1 MKKKAQ
7 ILDSFRVF
15 GLYARCQ
22 EDVQTVVQSTAS
34 RSRLAELES
43 GSPLSSSVAWIQILP
58 EADPEASIQE

>member
-22 EDVQTVVQSTAS
+22 EDVQTAVQSTAS
-34 RSRLAELES
+34 RSRL
-43 GSPLSSSVAWIQILP
+43 AWIQILP